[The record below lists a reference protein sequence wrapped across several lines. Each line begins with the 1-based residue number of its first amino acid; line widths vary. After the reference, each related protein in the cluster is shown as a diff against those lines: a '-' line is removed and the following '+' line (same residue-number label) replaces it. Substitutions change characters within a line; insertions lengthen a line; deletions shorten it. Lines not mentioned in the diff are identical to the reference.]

1 MRQSTALTAEHR
13 VDDKGHK
20 YIRVKGVRWFTNLD
34 FKERHEDITLYK
46 RYSPEEYPRYSNYNA
61 IEVSKTADIPDDY
74 YDPMGVPITF
84 LDRHNPD
91 QFEIIGSSRFL
102 GRPMSELAPKGT
114 YVAGGIRF
122 YLPRGDGTYRCLYD
136 RIVIKRRGAPS

>member
-20 YIRVKGVRWFTNLD
+20 YIRVKGIRWFTNLD

-91 QFEIIGSSRFL
+91 QFEIIGSDQVGFL
-102 GRPMSELAPKGT
+102 EGQCLNWLLREPTSQEVSASTSPGVTELTDAYMTG
-114 YVAGGIRF
+114 
-122 YLPRGDGTYRCLYD
+122 L
-136 RIVIKRRGAPS
+136 